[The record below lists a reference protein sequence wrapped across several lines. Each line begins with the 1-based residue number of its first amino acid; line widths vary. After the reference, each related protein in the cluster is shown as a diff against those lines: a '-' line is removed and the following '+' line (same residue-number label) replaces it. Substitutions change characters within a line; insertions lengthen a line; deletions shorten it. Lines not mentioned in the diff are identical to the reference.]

1 MKYAVVC
8 AGGPDSEIADLTEF
22 HHKDTVFIGAD
33 RGALHL
39 LQRGIIPLE
48 AVGDFDS
55 VTKSEYDEIAAAVRI
70 IGRFRS
76 EKNET
81 DTELAVDRALSYDP
95 ERVILTGVTG
105 GRLDHMESALHL
117 LYRLQTTYNDTSF
130 SIRNR
135 TNELSIMTPGNY
147 QVMPD
152 DRFQYISFFSFGGT
166 VTGLTLTGF
175 KYEMVDA
182 VLETGM
188 TLFTSNELAEEVCT
202 ISYHEGICLMVRS
215 SDS

>member
-33 RGALHL
+33 KGALHL
-39 LQRGIIPLE
+39 LQKGIIPLE

-55 VTKSEYDEIAAAVRI
+55 VTESEYDEIAAAVRL

-76 EKNET
+76 EKDET
-81 DTELAVDRALSYDP
+81 DTELAVDRALSYGP
-95 ERVILTGVTG
+95 EQVVLTGVTG

-117 LYRLQTTYNDTSF
+117 LYRLQIANKHTAF
-130 SIRNR
+130 SIRNA
-135 TNELSIMTPGNY
+135 TNELSIVPPGNH
-147 QVMPD
+147 QVTPD
-152 DRFQYISFFSFGGT
+152 NRFPYISFFPFGET

-175 KYEMVDA
+175 KYETVDA

-188 TLFTSNELAEEVCT
+188 TLFTSNELASEVCT
-202 ISYHEGICLMVRS
+202 ISFHKGICLMVRS

>member
-22 HHKDTVFIGAD
+22 HYKDTVFIGAD

-39 LQRGIIPLE
+39 LQRGIVPLE

-55 VTKSEYDEIAAAVRI
+55 VSKSEYDEIAAAVRI

-81 DTELAVDRALSYDP
+81 DTELAVDRALSYGP
-95 ERVILTGVTG
+95 ECVILTGVTG

-117 LYRLQTTYNDTSF
+117 LYRLQIAHNDTSF
-130 SIRNR
+130 SIRNG
-135 TNELSIMTPGNY
+135 TNELFILTPGSY
-147 QVMPD
+147 QVTSD
-152 DRFQYISFFSFGGT
+152 DRFKYISFFSFNG
-166 VTGLTLTGF
+166 VVSGLTLTGF
-175 KYEMVDA
+175 KFEMVDA
-182 VLETGM
+182 TLETGM

-202 ISYHEGICLMVRS
+202 ISFHEGICLMVRS

>member
-33 RGALHL
+33 KGALHL
-39 LQRGIIPLE
+39 LKRGIIPLE

-55 VTKSEYDEIAAAVRI
+55 ITKSEYDEIAAAVRI

-81 DTELAVDRALSYDP
+81 DTELAVNRALSYSP

-117 LYRLQTTYNDTSF
+117 LYRLQIAHIDTSF
-130 SIRNR
+130 SIRNE
-135 TNELSIMTPGNY
+135 TNELSVLTPGSY
-147 QVMPD
+147 QVIRD
-152 DRFQYISFFSFGGT
+152 DRFKYISFFSFGGS
-166 VTGLTLTGF
+166 VRGLTLTGF
-175 KYEMVDA
+175 KYEMIDA